1 MGVTGVVLA
10 AYGVASVVAFAAYAL
25 DKRRAR
31 RGGRRIPE
39 ATLHGLEAVGGWPGA
54 LLAGR
59 LLRHKTVKR
68 SFRVVRGVIVLAHLA
83 AWGWWLATRGG

>member
-1 MGVTGVVLA
+1 MIGVVLA
-10 AYGVASVVAFAAYAL
+10 AYGVASLVAFAAYGL

-39 ATLHGLEAVGGWPGA
+39 ATLHALEAVGGWPGA

-59 LLRHKTVKR
+59 MLRHKTVKR
-68 SFRVVRGVIVLAHLA
+68 GFRVVRGLIVVAHLA
-83 AWGWWLATRGG
+83 AWGWWLASR